1 MEGLTLQTEREIQI
15 EKLLSL
21 ALRYDY
27 ADNCKFFYLN
37 LKFLFFNYKKRR
49 FVDIIPILFPG
60 IDYFRH
66 FYLSSLYFLM
76 KKII

>member
-60 IDYFRH
+60 IDYSRH
-66 FYLSSLYFLM
+66 FLYSLYFLM